1 MPQTQTPP
9 RHTHR
14 HRRVRR
20 RSWSRTF
27 LVVLAFLLLV
37 AVVLVGAYRL
47 LVRRPDLDT
56 PDPAASAPVQ
66 SQEATSSETPVSTLQ
81 RKDGFYTILLSG
93 VDDGNGGSDTNI
105 LIGFD
110 SAGGSIRGV
119 SVPRDTGVWYEGK
132 ARKVNFSSKHGVD
145 ALADTLSDTL
155 GIPVDFTVQ
164 VDLRGFEA
172 LVNAIGGVDF
182 NVPINMDYD
191 DPLQDLSIHFQA
203 GMQHLNGADALKVVR
218 FRQNNDGSGYGTQD
232 IGRIATQQAFLKTVA
247 KKMLANPGKIGEY
260 VQIFTEHVDTDLELG
275 ELAWLGEQ
283 AVRMGLDSISF
294 DTLPGAWSDK
304 RSLYL
309 LDGEAVLSLVNE
321 ALNPYETDRAAD
333 DLNLVS

>member
-9 RHTHR
+9 HHTHR
-14 HRRVRR
+14 RHRRR

-27 LVVLAFLLLV
+27 LLVLAFLLLV
-37 AVVLVGAYRL
+37 AVLLVGAYRL

-56 PDPAASAPVQ
+56 PDPAASTPVQ
-66 SQEATSSETPVSTLQ
+66 GQEAASSETPVSTLQ

-93 VDDGNGGSDTNI
+93 FDDGNGGSDTNI

-119 SVPRDTGVWYEGK
+119 SIPRDTGVWYEGK
-132 ARKVNFSSKHGVD
+132 ARKVNYSSKYGID
-145 ALADTLSDTL
+145 ALAGTLSDTL

-260 VQIFTEHVDTDLELG
+260 VRIFTEHVDTDLAPG

-283 AVRMGLDSISF
+283 AIRMGLDNLSF
-294 DTLPGAWSDK
+294 ETLPGAWSDK

-321 ALNPYETDRAAD
+321 ALNPYELDRTAG

>member
-9 RHTHR
+9 HHTRR
-14 HRRVRR
+14 HRRR

-27 LVVLAFLLLV
+27 LLVLAFLLLT

-47 LVRRPDLDT
+47 LVRRPELDT
-56 PDPAASAPVQ
+56 PAPAASSPLQNQA
-66 SQEATSSETPVSTLQ
+66 SASSETPVSTLQ

-110 SAGGSIRGV
+110 ANGGSIRGV
-119 SVPRDTGVWYEGK
+119 SIPRDTGVWYGGK
-132 ARKVNFSSKHGVD
+132 ARKVNYSSKFGIDV
-145 ALADTLSDTL
+145 LADTLADTL

-164 VDLRGFEA
+164 VNLRGFEA

-232 IGRIATQQAFLKTVA
+232 IGRIGTQQAFLKTVA
-247 KKMLANPGKIGEY
+247 KKMLANPGKISEY
-260 VQIFTEHVDTDLELG
+260 VRIFTEHVDTDLELG

-283 AVRMGLDSISF
+283 AVRMGLDSLSF
-294 DTLPGAWSDK
+294 DTLPGAWSDR

-321 ALNPYETDRAAD
+321 ALNPYELDRTAG

>member
-56 PDPAASAPVQ
+56 PDPTASASAQ
-66 SQEATSSETPVSTLQ
+66 SQESASSETPVSTLQ
-81 RKDGFYTILLSG
+81 RKDGFYNILLSG

-172 LVNAIGGVDF
+172 LVNAIDGVDF

-321 ALNPYETDRAAD
+321 ALNPYELDRTAG

>member
-9 RHTHR
+9 HR
-14 HRRVRR
+14 SHRRHRR

-27 LVVLAFLLLV
+27 LLALAALLFL

-47 LVRRPDLDT
+47 LVRRPTLDT
-56 PDPAASAPVQ
+56 PSPAASAGTAG
-66 SQEATSSETPVSTLQ
+66 SQEAAASSETAISTVQ

-119 SVPRDTGVWYEGK
+119 SIPRDTGVWYEGK
-132 ARKVNFSSKHGVD
+132 ARKVNFPSKFGID
-145 ALADTLSDTL
+145 ALSATLEDTL
-155 GIPVDFTVQ
+155 GIPVDFRVQ
-164 VDLRGFEA
+164 VDLRGFED

-203 GMQHLNGADALKVVR
+203 GMQHLGGADALKVVR
-218 FRQNNDGSGYGTQD
+218 FRQNNDGTGYGTQD

-247 KKMLANPGKIGEY
+247 KKMLANPGKIGDY
-260 VQIFTEHVDTDLELG
+260 VRIFTDHVDTDLELG

-283 AVRMGLDSISF
+283 AVRMGLDSLSF
-294 DTLPGAWSDK
+294 ETLPGAWSDK

-321 ALNPYETDRAAD
+321 ALNPYETDRTAD